1 MKYWERKKGSKS
13 VAVDQNAGAT
23 RGRGGA
29 TLKPLDAEEKRPGPY
44 EVPITSE
51 GLFRGFCKAGNID
64 RPELGIPL
72 QRLDDIVKLRKY
84 VEEQRA
90 KKANGAMATSF
101 YHVLRANEDL
111 LKGDIQFQRKLLQ

>member
-1 MKYWERKKGSKS
+1 MKYWERKKGPRS
-13 VAVDQNAGAT
+13 VSVDQSVGALP
-23 RGRGGA
+23 GRGGA
-29 TLKPLDAEEKRPGPY
+29 TLKPVDAEQRRPGPF

-51 GLFRGFCKAGNID
+51 HLFRGFCKAGNID

-72 QRLDDIVKLRKY
+72 QGLDDIVKLRKY

-111 LKGDIQFQRKLLQ
+111 LKGDVQFQRKLQQ

>member
-1 MKYWERKKGSKS
+1 MKYWERKKGPRS
-13 VAVDQNAGAT
+13 VSVDQQGAAM

-29 TLKPLDAEEKRPGPY
+29 TLKPRDGEESRPGPF

-51 GLFRGFCKAGNID
+51 GLFRGFAKAGNID

-72 QRLDDIVKLRKY
+72 QSLDDIVKLRKY